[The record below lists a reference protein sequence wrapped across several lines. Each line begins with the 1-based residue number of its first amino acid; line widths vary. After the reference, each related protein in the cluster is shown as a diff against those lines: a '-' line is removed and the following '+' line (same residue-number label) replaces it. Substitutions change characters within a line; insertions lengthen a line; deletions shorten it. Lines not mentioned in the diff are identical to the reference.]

1 MDIPNQLE
9 TKRCILKPFERDDFE
24 VFSNLLKD
32 DIVSEN
38 LEFLVMKKIEEKPE
52 FLFESI
58 INSSKTLNTIVALII
73 LNKNT
78 GNTIGSCGLFL
89 LEDSNEA
96 MCFYSLFPSY
106 RGYGFAIE
114 AVKKLI
120 EYAFMKLKLF
130 KLITLIN
137 PKNSKAWKVA
147 ERVGM
152 KYMGQVQIND
162 LSSIAMYFSIEKI
175 EFEAQLLI

>member
-9 TKRCILKPFERDDFE
+9 TKRCVLRPFERDDFE
-24 VFSNLLKD
+24 VFSNLIKD
-32 DIVSEN
+32 DLVSEN

-58 INSSKTLNTIVALII
+58 INSSKTLNAIVALII
-73 LNKNT
+73 LKKDT
-78 GNTIGSCGLFL
+78 GNCIGSCGLIL
-89 LEDSNEA
+89 LEDNNEA
-96 MCFYSLFPSY
+96 MCFYSLLPSY
-106 RGYGFAIE
+106 RGCGYAIE

-120 EYAFMKLKLF
+120 EYAFMKLELF

-162 LSSIAMYFSIEKI
+162 ISSIAMYFSIEKS
-175 EFEAQLLI
+175 EFEAQLII